1 MSLSSYQVGGS
12 LSLSNP
18 TYIERKAD
26 RELYEALKQGD
37 FCYVLNS
44 RQMGKSSLLVRTRHR
59 LQAEG
64 FQCTTL
70 DMTRIGS
77 ENIEPLQ
84 WYKGIVTELWQGFG
98 LFGKFNVKNWWR
110 DENEISLLQR
120 LSKFIEEILLEK
132 LPDRHLV
139 ILIDEIDS
147 ILTLPFSIDDF
158 FALIRFCYNQRAI
171 QPEYKRITFA
181 IFGVATPSD
190 LIRDRHRT
198 PFNIGRAIELR
209 GFDLSE
215 VDPLIQ
221 GFEGRVK
228 NPRELIQEI
237 LKWTGGQPFLTQKLC
252 KLLLQ
257 LLADRPR
264 NLNSQSGQMKMFPGT
279 ESFWVEDAVRS
290 RIIDN
295 WQGQDEPEHLRTIR
309 DRLLRNPKRAGRLL
323 GIYQQILQGGEVVSD
338 DSSEQ
343 IELFLSGLIEKKDNL
358 LVIRNR
364 IYREVF
370 CLEWV
375 ARKLQDLRPYSQAL
389 DAWVESGQTDESRLL
404 RGQALFDAQTWAQG
418 KSLSDIDYQFLA
430 KSQDLDRREMQQV
443 LDLERGKAIAKEAKL
458 QRRFLRVV
466 TAALLVSIGLGLST
480 FWQYRTA
487 IARQKQASI
496 SEIQA
501 LISSSQGL
509 FASEQRLDA
518 LVQALKADFRKKQL
532 HWEDP
537 KVQRQI
543 DSVLRQAVYGA
554 IEYNR
559 LNHTSPV
566 MDASISPDGQSITS
580 VNREGRLK
588 LWRIDGVL
596 SKIIDKT
603 LTTKTAVVFSP
614 DGQKIA
620 VGNSEGSIHLW
631 SANGVKLREF
641 TGHEATIESLRFSPD
656 GKYLLSASRD
666 RTAKLWTV
674 RGELVRSFNGHDNE
688 VLIAVFHPDGQSI
701 ATGSLDSTVKLWKR
715 DGTLVKTF
723 AQING
728 PVSGIAF
735 SPDGKAIAI
744 GTWNDKIFVYE
755 ENATQATELLGHTN
769 SILTV
774 TFSPDGETIASGGDD
789 NTVRLWSREGVLIDT
804 FEGHTAPVVKVEFT
818 PDGQQLLS
826 GSQDG
831 TIRFWRFTHPLLTV
845 LNKHSKLLL
854 GVGFNVATGEI
865 VTGSLDNYLYFW
877 NREGK
882 LLRKT
887 NDPPGGWMRLH
898 PKTGDIMNVNF
909 IESKINLRKAD
920 GTPISTL
927 VGHEDYIWGIVFSP
941 NDDRLGSFENLNR
954 RIILWKRDGSI
965 VKKWIAHDDVIGG
978 IDLSS
983 DRRLA
988 SGDWGGVVKIWNRD
1002 GELLQSFQAHSDRII
1017 RVTFSPNGETLATAS
1032 ADGTVKLWDVR
1043 GKVEPS
1049 RHLLN
1054 TLKGHVS
1061 WVYDVQF
1068 SPDGQRIATAGR
1080 DRTVKVW
1087 NRSGEL
1093 LVSLSRHRKLVW
1105 FVNFSPDGKFVISG
1119 SRDRQAIV
1127 WNVDEAIDRDR
1138 VRSAGCDWIGDYL
1151 KTNRDIEESDRG
1163 LCDR

>member
-12 LSLSNP
+12 LSLNNP

-26 RELYEALKQGD
+26 RQLYEALKNGE

-98 LFGKFNVKNWWR
+98 LFGKFNLKHWWR

-139 ILIDEIDS
+139 IFIDEIDS

-171 QPEYKRITFA
+171 HPEYQRITFA

-215 VDPLIQ
+215 VDPLIR

-228 NPRELIQEI
+228 HPRRLIEQI

-264 NLNSQSGQMKMFPGT
+264 NSDSENGQMKMFPGT
-279 ESFWVEDAVRS
+279 ESFWVEDVVRS
-290 RIIDN
+290 HIVDN
-295 WQGQDEPEHLRTIR
+295 WQSQDEPEHLRTIR

-323 GIYQQILQGGEVVSD
+323 GIYQQILRGVEIVSD

-343 IELFLSGLIEKKDNL
+343 IELFLSGLIEKKENL

-364 IYREVF
+364 IYRGVF

-389 DAWVESGQTDESRLL
+389 DAWIESGQTDESRLL
-404 RGQALFDAQTWAQG
+404 RGQALFDAQTWSQG

-430 KSQDLDRREMQQV
+430 KSQNLDRREMHQV
-443 LDLERGKAIAKEAKL
+443 FELERGKAIAKEAKL

-466 TAALLVSIGLGLST
+466 TAALVISMGLGLST
-480 FWQYRTA
+480 FWQYQTA

-496 SEIQA
+496 SEIKA
-501 LISSSQGL
+501 LVSSSQGL
-509 FASEQRLDA
+509 FASEQKLDA

-532 HWEDP
+532 HWKDRQ
-537 KVQRQI
+537 VQRQI

-566 MDASISPDGQSITS
+566 MDSSISPDGQFITS

-588 LWRIDGVL
+588 LWTIDGVL
-596 SKIIDKT
+596 SKIIDES

-614 DGQKIA
+614 DRKKIA
-620 VGNSEGSIHLW
+620 VGDSQGAIQLW

-641 TGHEATIESLRFSPD
+641 TGHEATIASLRFSPD
-656 GKYLLSASRD
+656 SQYLLSASRD
-666 RTAKLWTV
+666 RTAKLWTI
-674 RGELVRSFNGHDNE
+674 RGELVQTFNGHDNE

-715 DGTLVKTF
+715 DGTLIKTF

-735 SPDGKAIAI
+735 SPDEKAIAI

-755 ENATQATELLGHTN
+755 ENATEATELLGHTN

-789 NTVRLWSREGVLIDT
+789 NTVRLWSREGALIDT
-804 FEGHTAPVVKVEFT
+804 FEGHTDPVVKVEFT

-826 GSQDG
+826 ASLDG

-845 LNKHSKLLL
+845 LNKHSNFVL
-854 GVGFNVATGEI
+854 GAGFNVATGEI
-865 VTGSLDNYLYFW
+865 VTGSGDDYLYFW

-882 LLRKT
+882 LLRKS

-898 PKTGDIMNVNF
+898 PKTGDIMNVNV
-909 IESKINLRKAD
+909 IESKINLTKAD

-927 VGHEDYIWGIVFSP
+927 VGHQDYIWAIAFSP
-941 NDDRLGSFENLNR
+941 NDDRLGSFENINR
-954 RIILWKRDGSI
+954 RIILWKRNGSM
-965 VKKWIAHDDVIGG
+965 VKNWIAHDDVIGG

-1002 GELLQSFQAHSDRII
+1002 GEFLQSFQAHSDRII
-1017 RVTFSPNGETLATAS
+1017 RVTFSPNGESLATAS

-1049 RHLLN
+1049 RHVLT

-1093 LVSLSRHRKLVW
+1093 LVSFSRHQKLVW
-1105 FVNFSPDGKFVISG
+1105 CINFSPDGKFLISA

-1127 WNVDEAIDRDR
+1127 WNLDEAIAIDR

-1151 KTNRDIEESDRG
+1151 KTNRDIEEGDRG
-1163 LCDR
+1163 LCDG